1 MVITFPVLISET
13 VDKEMLPYLIKAVE
27 RRVALDYSSLIEKDI
42 RSKLD
47 KMHIESITTKLMN
60 YDLQPTLRLHLNED
74 RPMLQEDVGS
84 YGTQIIDNVESNKL
98 LNDQPYFIT
107 IRVTTTSKVV
117 QDFTFGFK
125 GLSLVSKDALE
136 IFEKNLDS
144 SRYWIYRKARQLLSD
159 KNVWKLVS
167 IYKKMFGDKE
177 DPRMVYTE
185 KVLFS
190 ENVERICILSTNDI
204 NRETFE
210 YSKKEDVPL
219 SVGNLKRSQFSTLYV
234 DDSLN
239 KRIYC
244 WDQDDIKFASI
255 ITYDMIYKNT
265 LNVLPEQIDK
275 AKQRNTSLFSKRAPT
290 SFAFKNMFGKRG

>member
-47 KMHIESITTKLMN
+47 KMHIESTTTKLMN

-159 KNVWKLVS
+159 KNVWKLVD
-167 IYKKMFGDKE
+167 IYKKMFGGKE
-177 DPRMVYTE
+177 DPRMV
-185 KVLFS
+185 FS

-204 NRETFE
+204 NKETFE

>member
-47 KMHIESITTKLMN
+47 KMHIESTTTKLMN

-159 KNVWKLVS
+159 KNVWKLVD
-167 IYKKMFGDKE
+167 IYKKMFGGKE

-204 NRETFE
+204 NKETFE
-210 YSKKEDVPL
+210 YSKKEDL
-219 SVGNLKRSQFSTLYV
+219 
-234 DDSLN
+234 LN
-239 KRIYC
+239 
-244 WDQDDIKFASI
+244 
-255 ITYDMIYKNT
+255 T
-265 LNVLPEQIDK
+265 
-275 AKQRNTSLFSKRAPT
+275 
-290 SFAFKNMFGKRG
+290 